1 MRCENDHDRRP
12 DGALL
17 GFKDGRVRA
26 FSCGS
31 ARYRLSASEAPFMTT
46 QHTNIIRAVTVPGCS
61 SVRKGAVR
69 ACESVARACPSAAL
83 GCATAIALIVTVS
96 RPGVSG
102 VAPLGRVATG
112 LAQTAHPARAKGPA
126 PQAKAPA
133 PQAKAPQAAAPQTKT
148 TTPAQVS
155 TQAQPL
161 NPVGGQR
168 DGPPVTPK
176 PGGPLTPSK
185 STYKVDAIE
194 FFLTPDQ
201 FVEYKFRLNTGQRMI
216 FNWKATGPVEVD
228 FHTVPDGKPISAS
241 ETYQRGQMSSGSGDY
256 RSPYP
261 GLHGWDWHNT
271 GKEGGTI
278 VLYPSRFCAETWM
291 CCVDTDCDPTTFP
304 LPSPPEN

>member
-1 MRCENDHDRRP
+1 
-12 DGALL
+12 
-17 GFKDGRVRA
+17 
-26 FSCGS
+26 
-31 ARYRLSASEAPFMTT
+31 LS
-46 QHTNIIRAVTVPGCS
+46 
-61 SVRKGAVR
+61 
-69 ACESVARACPSAAL
+69 
-83 GCATAIALIVTVS
+83 CATALALIVTVS
-96 RPGVSG
+96 LPGVSG
-102 VAPLGRVATG
+102 VDPLGLVATG
-112 LAQTAHPARAKGPA
+112 LAQAKQPA
-126 PQAKAPA
+126 QAKAPA
-133 PQAKAPQAAAPQTKT
+133 PQAKAPAPQTKAPQAAAPQAKT
-148 TTPAQVS
+148 ATPAQVS

-261 GLHGWDWHNT
+261 GLHGWYWHNT
-271 GKEGGTI
+271 GKEPVKI
-278 VLYPSRFCAETWM
+278 VLNASGFWTEAWM
-291 CCVDTDCDPTTFP
+291 FSGDPVGDPMP
-304 LPSPPEN
+304 LQDPAPPEN